1 MSFLL
6 HRAKLS
12 KKIDTDIHL
21 PYLWH
26 FATLKY
32 KSIMITIM
40 IINQNNYNEVKLCLS
55 VLSELGQESNST
67 LFIKTNCLQFKLA
80 LCRAKK
86 KEKKRLQ
93 FTVCILFW
101 KICLCRVQD
110 NLQTQVCNCII
121 THVLT
126 IQEKE
131 NFPDLEYLKWKSWSL
146 WYAREGHVY
155 LIIYHLK

>member
-1 MSFLL
+1 M
-6 HRAKLS
+6 
-12 KKIDTDIHL
+12 
-21 PYLWH
+21 
-26 FATLKY
+26 
-32 KSIMITIM
+32 
-40 IINQNNYNEVKLCLS
+40 
-55 VLSELGQESNST
+55 LSELGQESNST
-67 LFIKTNCLQFKLA
+67 LFIKTNCLQFKLTI
-80 LCRAKK
+80 LRAKK
-86 KEKKRLQ
+86 TIKAPVYSLY
-93 FTVCILFW
+93 FIL

-155 LIIYHLK
+155 LIIYHLKKKRRSTTIRLSLLCNLIRSWSPVGGVTQIIGLCNSATGWTAESHLV

>member
-1 MSFLL
+1 M
-6 HRAKLS
+6 
-12 KKIDTDIHL
+12 
-21 PYLWH
+21 
-26 FATLKY
+26 
-32 KSIMITIM
+32 
-40 IINQNNYNEVKLCLS
+40 
-55 VLSELGQESNST
+55 LSELGQESNST

-146 WYAREGHVY
+146 WYACVFDYIPFDPKKRRRSTTIRLSLLCN
-155 LIIYHLK
+155 LIRSWSPVGGVTQIIGLCNSATGWTAESHLV